1 MIKDKIKKYI
11 FRKMNV
17 SFSVSGEDVLLNQLL
32 KKNLN
37 LDNLYVDIGCHD
49 PIINSNSYYFYL
61 RGWKGICIDPN
72 PIFIN
77 SFLKHRPNDTFINC
91 GISDKNEK
99 LDYFMHSNEHSDLN
113 TFNPKNVKSKY
124 FYKKISLRL
133 NTLEK
138 TLDKI
143 LKKKQNRIGFMSID
157 VEGYD
162 LKVLKSND
170 WDRYRP
176 SVVVVEFNGNML
188 DVYKS
193 PIYEYL
199 NDLSYEP
206 VSKTSTNINFGNLF
220 FIDKKIKWNL

>member
-1 MIKDKIKKYI
+1 M
-11 FRKMNV
+11 V
-17 SFSVSGEDVLLNQLL
+17 
-32 KKNLN
+32 
-37 LDNLYVDIGCHD
+37 
-49 PIINSNSYYFYL
+49 
-61 RGWKGICIDPN
+61 
-72 PIFIN
+72 
-77 SFLKHRPNDTFINC
+77 
-91 GISDKNEK
+91 DKNNISKDYFNMHKEWFVTLVIPTISRQNIIIDLIEMISVQSVIPKEVFIFDQSDNINIAKKDLEK